1 MSQLPAPEIHEWL
14 KAPVTGVLCLLLSL
28 GLLYN
33 PPAARA
39 AQPREEEAGRVVVGS
54 KNFAENRLLGEMFA
68 QLLEAHTDLAVERR
82 LGLAG
87 SDICFA
93 AIQGGELDVYP
104 EYTGTALVS
113 LLGMESS
120 RDPRFDLFRLRTQL
134 HRLHKLTFLSPLGF
148 ENAYEIAVR
157 AEVAQREGLR
167 TISDLARVAPQ
178 LQAAFGFEFMQ
189 RPDGLPG
196 LTDAYQLEFAGQQPV
211 QQALKYQLAGQGDI
225 DVLDVYTT
233 DGRNLLHD
241 LVILEDDKNFFPP
254 YQAAPLVREDLLA
267 RHPRAVMALE
277 LLAGALDAQHMR
289 RLNRRL
295 QESGA
300 AESDVARQALNELGL
315 LEESAGDVS
324 ASAPRAGFLAFVYQ
338 QRGML
343 AQRTL
348 EHIGLSLAALLAGT
362 LVALTAALLLERR
375 RRIAEP
381 VIRAVGLTQTIP
393 SIALLAF
400 MVPLLGIGV
409 LPALTALWIYSIFPV
424 LRAAYTG
431 VRDADPQAVQAATAL
446 GMTDLQV
453 LTQIRLPLAVPVIM
467 AGVRTAGVI
476 TVGTATLAAF
486 IGAGG
491 LGEPIVTGLQLSDS
505 RRILAGAIPA
515 AALAF
520 AADALLAL
528 LEKALRPRGLD

>member
-1 MSQLPAPEIHEWL
+1 MRGVPA
-14 KAPVTGVLCLLLSL
+14 CRLLLL
-28 GLLYN
+28 MLV
-33 PPAARA
+33 AAGAGA
-39 AQPREEEAGRVVVGS
+39 ALAQAQSSGTSGTVVVGS

-68 QLLEAHTDLAVERR
+68 QLLEAHTGLKVERR

-120 RDPRFDLFRLRTQL
+120 RDPRIDLLRLRREL
-134 HRLHKLTFLSPLGF
+134 HRRHGLTFLSPLGF

-157 AEVAQREGLR
+157 SDVARREGLR
-167 TISDLARVAPQ
+167 TISDLARVGPR

-196 LTDAYQLEFAGQQPV
+196 LKDAYKFELAGERAV

-267 RHPRAVMALE
+267 RHPDAVMTLE
-277 LLAGALDAQHMR
+277 LLAGALDAHHMR

-300 AESDVARQALNELGL
+300 SEGDVARQALSQMGL
-315 LEESAGDVS
+315 LEESAGSVS
-324 ASAPRAGFLAFVYQ
+324 DSDSRAGFLAFVYQ

-343 AQRTL
+343 ARRTL
-348 EHIGLSLAALLAGT
+348 EHLGLSLAALVAGT

-409 LPALTALWIYSIFPV
+409 IPALTALWIYSIFPV

-453 LTQIRLPLAVPVIM
+453 LARVRLPLAVPVIM

-491 LGEPIVTGLQLSDS
+491 LGEPIVTGLQLSDT

-520 AADALLAL
+520 AADALLGL
-528 LEKALRPRGLD
+528 LEKALRPRGLSQDKK